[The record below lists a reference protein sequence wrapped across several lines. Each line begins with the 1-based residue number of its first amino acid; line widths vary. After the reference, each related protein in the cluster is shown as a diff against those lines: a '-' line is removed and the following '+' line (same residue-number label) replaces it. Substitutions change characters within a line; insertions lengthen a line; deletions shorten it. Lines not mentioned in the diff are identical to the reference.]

1 MIDRVMG
8 VCLSRGFVRFFS
20 NALPPGAALPFSFA
34 IAAPAALADLAIM
47 PIKSSYITDKY
58 K

>member
-1 MIDRVMG
+1 MG

-20 NALPPGAALPFSFA
+20 NALPPGAALPFSLA
-34 IAAPAALADLAIM
+34 IAAPAALADLAIT
-47 PIKSSYITDKY
+47 PTKSFYLTDKY